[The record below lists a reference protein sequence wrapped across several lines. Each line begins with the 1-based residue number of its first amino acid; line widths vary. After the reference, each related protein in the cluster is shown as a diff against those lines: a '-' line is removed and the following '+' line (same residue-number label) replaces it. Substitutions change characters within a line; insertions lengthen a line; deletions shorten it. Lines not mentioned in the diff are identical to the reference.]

1 MAPSVLDNSINY
13 KETDLNIFPIDI
25 DFDAMIYE
33 DTVGGKI
40 RKFAIGNPQYTF
52 NNKGIIYFP
61 IYLIKNEM
69 VDIRVG
75 VYEIRMEQEASCFDE
90 DQDVIIEKLGKP
102 IYFMTIFKKMEQEI
116 NKQDAT
122 KKAVKEGVK
131 EKAEKEGAEAREA
144 AEVAA
149 AIEAVEIAKAA
160 DAAGSSKKFTSWI
173 QQYLTDSDYGL
184 KNNPGGGQCLFHV
197 ILDALEINKD
207 KPEIN
212 KIVSL
217 FKLTEAEV
225 AEIKRIVQKKKQES
239 KSEID
244 VRKLLGQLIRHVKL
258 SKIRKLVA
266 SQATEEMFK
275 HYKQT
280 YNEYFGKKDELIL
293 VSQSILGDLTKK
305 LEKNKEINEQIK
317 KDLEQSKD
325 QAIQVKAREEAVK
338 LNEENEDVIKK
349 KTHEEKN
356 LKELLMEDPD
366 LNYLLPLKNIHT
378 LEQFR
383 EYLKSCKFWGE
394 SWAISMLEKTL
405 NVKLI
410 LFSHNLYHSI
420 KTGREKIK
428 TLNDVIYCGDEIDE
442 EIKKA
447 GSFKPDAYIMF
458 DHDGS
463 HYQLITYK
471 NQAIFTFAQLPVQI
485 KNLIKKCYEYKGGIY
500 NLIEDLK
507 QYIIQEPSVKP
518 EKVIGGRKTR
528 RLYSDT
534 RNIKHTRKFNFRV

>member
-13 KETDLNIFPIDI
+13 KETDLKIFPSDI
-25 DFDAMIYE
+25 DFDAMTYDDNIAGE
-33 DTVGGKI
+33 T

-52 NNKGIIYFP
+52 NKKGIIYFP

-102 IYFMTIFKKMEQEI
+102 IYFMTIFKKLE
-116 NKQDAT
+116 QDAT
-122 KKAVKEGVK
+122 KEDT
-131 EKAEKEGAEAREA
+131 EKEAAIKEVEAREA
-144 AEVAA
+144 AEVAT

-160 DAAGSSKKFTSWI
+160 EAKKKFTSWI
-173 QQYLTDSDYGL
+173 QQYLTDYDYGL

-317 KDLEQSKD
+317 KELEQSRD
-325 QAIQVKAREEAVK
+325 QAIQVKAREKAVK
-338 LNEENEDVIKK
+338 LNEENEDAIKK
-349 KTHEEKN
+349 KAHEEKN
-356 LKELLMEDPD
+356 LKELLMEDPELD
-366 LNYLLPLKNIHT
+366 YLKPLKNIHT

-405 NVKLI
+405 NIKLI

-420 KTGREKIK
+420 KTGREKTK

-471 NQAIFTFAQLPVQI
+471 NQAIFTFAELPVQI
-485 KNLIKKCYEYKGGIY
+485 KNLIKKCYENKGGNY
-500 NLIEDLK
+500 KLIEDLK

-518 EKVIGGRKTR
+518 AKEEKPAKGGRKTR
-528 RLYSDT
+528 RLNSDI
-534 RNIKHTRKFNFRV
+534 RNIKHTRKFNSRV